1 MLMDQIAEVVK
12 EAGQIIIK
20 AQSQREEHVSKSG
33 HANFV
38 TVYDGQVQA
47 FLIDKFTK
55 ILPEA
60 RYLGEEAG
68 KDAFREEY
76 RAGYLFVIDPID
88 GTSNFMKGY
97 FPCAISVGLF
107 KDGKPFISVI
117 FNPSSGQLF
126 TAQKGCGAYVEEPDG
141 TKKQLHASDKPLAEN
156 LVSFGTC
163 PYYPYLFEESFRLA
177 KEYLPKCIDLRR
189 SGSSVWDS
197 CLVAMGVTGIF
208 FECILSIWDFAAGAL
223 LITEAGGRVTDMYGE
238 ELTYDGPSSYLA
250 CGAGIAKEDLVYMS
264 EEFK

>member
-1 MLMDQIAEVVK
+1 MLIEEIAAVVRS
-12 EAGQIIIK
+12 AGEIIRS
-20 AQSQREEHVSKSG
+20 ANMQREEHVSKSG

-38 TVYDGQVQA
+38 TVYDGKVQA
-47 FLIDKFTK
+47 YLIGEFTK

-60 RYLGEEAG
+60 QYLGEEAG
-68 KDAFREEY
+68 KDRFKEEY
-76 RAGYLFVIDPID
+76 RKGYLFVIDPID

-97 FPCAISVGLF
+97 FPAAISVGLF
-107 KDGKPFISVI
+107 KDGKPYISVI
-117 FNPSSGQLF
+117 YNPFSGQLF
-126 TAQKGCGAYVEEPDG
+126 TAQKGCGAFVTEEDG
-141 TKKQLHASDKPLAEN
+141 TKKQLHSTDKPLAES
-156 LVSFGTC
+156 LVSFGTS
-163 PYYPYLFEESFRLA
+163 PYYPYLTEETFRLA
-177 KEYLPKCIDLRR
+177 KAYLPKCIDLRR

-197 CLVAMGVTGIF
+197 CLVAMGVTGVF

-250 CGAGIAKEDLVYMS
+250 CGAGIAREDLVYMS